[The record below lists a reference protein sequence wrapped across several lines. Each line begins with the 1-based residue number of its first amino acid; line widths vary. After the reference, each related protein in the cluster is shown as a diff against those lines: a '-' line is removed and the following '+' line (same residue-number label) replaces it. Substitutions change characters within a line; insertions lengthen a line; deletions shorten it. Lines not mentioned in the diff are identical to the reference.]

1 MLGFKEETIVI
12 DTMIDSPE
20 KERAGHQLVVQLYRI
35 CLQCRRPQFNS
46 WIRKIPWRKDRL
58 PTPVFTNFPSGSD
71 GKESTCKKKKKES
84 TCNAGDVGSIPGL
97 GRSSGRGH
105 GNPLQYSCLE
115 NPHRQKSLAGYSPWG
130 CRVRHD
136 WMTKH
141 STEQTSGISGSIQ
154 SKTLW
159 LTNNFGWCPLYLGF
173 CRPHLWFRNNDQIQ
187 PTCANESGLPNT
199 EQMPGW
205 ALEMW
210 DERHCINE
218 ETLMGTSWA
227 PVSVFCPEAS
237 CHTVANLEGT
247 ARQRKQIYKIGGFFL
262 KGMFIFAWIWD
273 HSSCG
278 CLLHPQDFCTS

>member
-1 MLGFKEETIVI
+1 M
-12 DTMIDSPE
+12 E
-20 KERAGHQLVVQLYRI
+20 K
-35 CLQCRRPQFNS
+35 N
-46 WIRKIPWRKDRL
+46 L
-58 PTPVFTNFPSGSD
+58 PA
-71 GKESTCKKKKKES
+71 KKKKES

-141 STEQTSGISGSIQ
+141 STAQTSGISGSIQ